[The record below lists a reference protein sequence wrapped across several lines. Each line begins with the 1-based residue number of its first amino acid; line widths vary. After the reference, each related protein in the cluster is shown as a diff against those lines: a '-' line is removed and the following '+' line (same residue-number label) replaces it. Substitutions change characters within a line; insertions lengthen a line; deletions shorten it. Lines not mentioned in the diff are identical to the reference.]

1 MAQER
6 DEGSKNPRNWCDRNL
21 VIKEP
26 SQSRLYFL
34 WELVFM
40 SAFLIEIVLVP
51 YTACRQNMDDE
62 EIIDMQIILSDYTK
76 ELEQVID
83 VIWIMN
89 ITLSFLTP
97 FEVDISYNDKF
108 QDIAKNY
115 IWPAFILDVLSTLYL
130 FVNYS
135 TEYQWM
141 YYLKFLRFYYFPRA
155 LNILRNAIEPIVLR
169 CNISKQARSNIQ
181 SLSSQFIILY
191 IIMHVIAC
199 GWILVGEHKEW
210 GTWLT
215 NFDIPNTHG

>member
-108 QDIAKNY
+108 
-115 IWPAFILDVLSTLYL
+115 
-130 FVNYS
+130 
-135 TEYQWM
+135 
-141 YYLKFLRFYYFPRA
+141 
-155 LNILRNAIEPIVLR
+155 
-169 CNISKQARSNIQ
+169 
-181 SLSSQFIILY
+181 
-191 IIMHVIAC
+191 
-199 GWILVGEHKEW
+199 
-210 GTWLT
+210 
-215 NFDIPNTHG
+215 

>member
-1 MAQER
+1 
-6 DEGSKNPRNWCDRNL
+6 
-21 VIKEP
+21 
-26 SQSRLYFL
+26 
-34 WELVFM
+34 M

-135 TEYQWM
+135 MSYKWM

-155 LNILRNAIEPIVLR
+155 LNILRSAIEPIVLR

-181 SLSSQFIILY
+181 SLS
-191 IIMHVIAC
+191 
-199 GWILVGEHKEW
+199 
-210 GTWLT
+210 
-215 NFDIPNTHG
+215 N